1 MCTNIIL
8 IDIDDS
14 RPTTSFNTNKL
25 FENLDDEEENLYYD
39 EYNDS
44 DKDPDY
50 KPPVQTS
57 EVSCEGKQS
66 LIFNIKIF

>member
-1 MCTNIIL
+1 MCTIIIL

-14 RPTTSFNTNKL
+14 KPTSFDTNKL

-39 EYNDS
+39 DYDDQ

-50 KPPVQTS
+50 EPPVQTS
-57 EVSCEGKQS
+57 EVPYKGK
-66 LIFNIKIF
+66 